1 MCGMF
6 QIMEMKPIPKK
17 ASKCNRFSYVQTIVP
32 SRACLWRGTLVSLGA
47 AKGSGDMCA
56 IPRRG
61 VACRRR
67 ETARTAVSPGDGM
80 AHVESAAR
88 SCAKLGIMDLGCG
101 EPRISPRDEKL
112 VGYGLGTA
120 MDPKIFHS

>member
-1 MCGMF
+1 MFF
-6 QIMEMKPIPKK
+6 QIMDLRPIPKK
-17 ASKCNRFSYVQTIVP
+17 ASKCHIFSYVQTIVP
-32 SRACLWRGTLVSLGA
+32 SLAFMWRGTLVSLGDA
-47 AKGSGDMCA
+47 NGSGEMCA

-61 VACRRR
+61 VACRCRERSRR
-67 ETARTAVSPGDGM
+67 AVSPGDGM
-80 AHVESAAR
+80 AHVESTAR
-88 SCAKLGIMDLGCG
+88 SCVKLGIMDLGCG